1 MRAVRAT
8 VGASVSADRLRWIA
22 TAAETLWRERHPEVL
37 PRVLERYDSVS
48 VFMNGKELREVRSVE
63 FRR

>member
-1 MRAVRAT
+1 
-8 VGASVSADRLRWIA
+8 VSADRLRWIA

-37 PRVLERYDSVS
+37 PRVLDRYASVS